1 MPAAYFHLQQTS
13 WHSHTTQG
21 VRSRFHVHS
30 PLQIHQL
37 WKWNYKTQVS
47 YIHSIKMVSIWITS
61 IRTQCH
67 QPSCDTTKTVSAS
80 HFEISHSLWLDKAS
94 FLHVTLKIFT
104 PKIGYKLV
112 SRVNY
117 SRRFLWDSER
127 YIHLFSKIHL
137 VSRFFRFEWK
147 DSGKIDRICSGEV
160 KFWYTTWCE
169 SMWKAVSN
177 CRWIK
182 KLRKY

>member
-1 MPAAYFHLQQTS
+1 
-13 WHSHTTQG
+13 
-21 VRSRFHVHS
+21 
-30 PLQIHQL
+30 
-37 WKWNYKTQVS
+37 
-47 YIHSIKMVSIWITS
+47 MVSLWITS
-61 IRTQCH
+61 IEHNVINHLVIRWKLYQH
-67 QPSCDTTKTVSAS
+67 L
-80 HFEISHSLWLDKAS
+80 ISRYHSLWLDKAS

-117 SRRFLWDSER
+117 SSRFLWGSER
-127 YIHLFSKIHL
+127 YIHLFSKINL
-137 VSRFFRFEWK
+137 VTRFFRFEWK

-182 KLRKY
+182 KLGKY

>member
-1 MPAAYFHLQQTS
+1 MSTRHSKSTS
-13 WHSHTTQG
+13 FGSET
-21 VRSRFHVHS
+21 
-30 PLQIHQL
+30 I
-37 WKWNYKTQVS
+37 KTQVS
-47 YIHSIKMVSIWITS
+47 YSQHQNGFNMDHKH
-61 IRTQCH
+61 RTQCH
-67 QPSCDTTKTVSAS
+67 QPSCDTMKTVSAS
-80 HFEISHSLWLDKAS
+80 HFEKSHSLWLDKAS

-117 SRRFLWDSER
+117 SRRFLWGSER